1 MNTSKEIYFQRFNV
15 GNVKESSPKI
25 KRKSRHKDLG
35 NILKSFQLR
44 LQCVY
49 NIILIENIHSDANVD
64 ILEEHLKGKLVL

>member
-35 NILKSFQLR
+35 NILAFLG
-44 LQCVY
+44 L
-49 NIILIENIHSDANVD
+49 LIEKMAWQV
-64 ILEEHLKGKLVL
+64 ILVVFSRYL